1 MKGVIVLDNEKTL
14 KEPMLKKVMN
24 YKIQIIFVIF
34 ILIIGIS
41 LIINQKKIPDL
52 ESEEIIGGL
61 SLKEWEAISHNYL
74 EHITKTPIMTSIQIS
89 ESETIY
95 AVSNGKG
102 ELIAELNSGF
112 SGIYKNDY
120 TIVIPSIDKVNVL
133 TDVSPLQQIELYLQ
147 NNDLISTNC
156 YYKDGFI
163 FYEMNITGEE
173 SIRELYQ
180 GIPNFSDELIGKYM
194 NMLNS
199 VYQEEAADNLID
211 TGTITESI
219 KVINSLDNSSII
231 VTNDV
236 AIGDKFINIFAIS
249 YAIEVGDWQLQ
260 EEWYNDEI
268 STEKANNLIEELQIN
283 LSSIINESVNKI
295 TQETED

>member
-1 MKGVIVLDNEKTL
+1 MIVLDNEKTL

-34 ILIIGIS
+34 ILII
-41 LIINQKKIPDL
+41 IPDL

>member
-1 MKGVIVLDNEKTL
+1 
-14 KEPMLKKVMN
+14 
-24 YKIQIIFVIF
+24 
-34 ILIIGIS
+34 
-41 LIINQKKIPDL
+41 
-52 ESEEIIGGL
+52 
-61 SLKEWEAISHNYL
+61 
-74 EHITKTPIMTSIQIS
+74 
-89 ESETIY
+89 
-95 AVSNGKG
+95 
-102 ELIAELNSGF
+102 
-112 SGIYKNDY
+112 
-120 TIVIPSIDKVNVL
+120 
-133 TDVSPLQQIELYLQ
+133 
-147 NNDLISTNC
+147 
-156 YYKDGFI
+156 
-163 FYEMNITGEE
+163 
-173 SIRELYQ
+173 
-180 GIPNFSDELIGKYM
+180 
-194 NMLNS
+194 MLNS